1 MSNCRIVQYA
11 KATER
16 SLRFVLSGY
25 FTCFFRLTLIPG
37 LPISARQKTG
47 CEFFNKIRL
56 SNIYD
61 IELKDFTSISWL
73 PHEIYYSGMSVW
85 PYWRLFWENVN
96 CDYLT
101 LLTNESDNTKRI
113 KNKKRFKKNTKIF
126 EKYITVY
133 QNNFSRFIPSFDQID
148 ILPSCKN
155 QIVVREA
162 FKNYLADFVR

>member
-1 MSNCRIVQYA
+1 
-11 KATER
+11 
-16 SLRFVLSGY
+16 
-25 FTCFFRLTLIPG
+25 
-37 LPISARQKTG
+37 
-47 CEFFNKIRL
+47 
-56 SNIYD
+56 
-61 IELKDFTSISWL
+61 
-73 PHEIYYSGMSVW
+73 MSVW

-133 QNNFSRFIPSFDQID
+133 QNNFNRFIPSFDQID